1 MKILSILKKLRP
13 RKKEKI
19 EEKKE
24 EKVVTR
30 KPSLLKRVCDGDE
43 EAYEALREALA
54 FKRPS
59 DPVDELLKKAS
70 ASEEA
75 GDPLGIAGQYYR
87 TLGQIS
93 LADGDIEGVKGHFKK
108 AQELTG
114 KRYSILEIP
123 ERAVSKAKE
132 YYQKIQAEKTEK
144 TEQTKH

>member
-1 MKILSILKKLRP
+1 MKILERIRP
-13 RKKEKI
+13 RKKEI

-24 EKVVTR
+24 EKVVAR
-30 KPSLLKRVCDGDE
+30 KPSALELVCGEDKE
-43 EAYEALREALA
+43 VYEALKEALP

-93 LADGDIEGVKGHFKK
+93 LADGDVEGVKGHFKK

-114 KRYSILEIP
+114 KTYSILEIP
-123 ERAVSKAKE
+123 ERAIEVAQR
-132 YYQKIQAEKTEK
+132 YYQSQS
-144 TEQTKH
+144 QSSS